1 VQLAR
6 NTVKKFRWTPV
17 VIVLVSMSFS
27 LLSNAALGASE
38 NVIPDVTSD
47 ATHGNGQ
54 RKIAVSPDGTT
65 YIIHTAPSNGTA
77 AVVVSSSDAVGA
89 SWVRD
94 AVLSRSGIRA
104 GLGSLSVDAAGTLH
118 AAWVDYENVGQVW
131 YATRTGDVWSESVKI
146 SPGSTYA
153 GFPVVVAG
161 KGAVHVLWYAATP
174 DSSYRHGALYEI
186 RHTTRTSRGWTD
198 PVLVSTGSEDSLNPS
213 AVADQQGNV
222 HSAWYQFDGRT
233 YRVNYAMWDAKA
245 WTVPD
250 YMSPIAVNARQVS
263 IDIAPDGTVYLVW
276 SQFVDGVRGI
286 ALAHRA
292 QDAWSDTEFL
302 TTGPAADPVLA
313 TDSEGNVFVAWTSAG
328 EIILRRLERGTWGAP
343 EKIGFGASP
352 TISSGESVSIAWTRP
367 DGAVY
372 EIAFFDISEIGTTRF
387 VPMFIGVAALTV
399 ILAALILGRRRRA

>member
-1 VQLAR
+1 MIQIS
-6 NTVKKFRWTPV
+6 RWALV
-17 VIVLVSMSFS
+17 VLVLALMSFS
-27 LLSNAALGASE
+27 LLAGGARGASE
-38 NVIPDVTSD
+38 TVIPDVSGD

-54 RKIAVSPDGTT
+54 RKMVVSPDGTM
-65 YIIHTAPSNGTA
+65 YIIHTAPLDGTA
-77 AVVVSSSDAVGA
+77 AIVVSRSDDAGT
-89 SWVRD
+89 SWERD
-94 AVLSRSGIRA
+94 AVLSRHGIPA
-104 GLGSLSVDAAGTLH
+104 GLGSLSVEADGTLQ
-118 AAWVDYENVGQVW
+118 AAWVDYETVGHVW
-131 YATRTGDVWSESVKI
+131 HAARTGDAWTESVKI
-146 SPGSTYA
+146 SPGLIYA
-153 GFPVVVAG
+153 GFPVIVAG
-161 KGAVHVLWYAATP
+161 RGEVHVLWYAARP
-174 DSSYRHGALYEI
+174 DDSYRHGSLYEI
-186 RHTTRTSRGWTD
+186 RHTTRTSGPWTD
-198 PVLVSTGSEDSLNPS
+198 PVLVSTGSDDSLNPS
-213 AVADQQGNV
+213 AVADRQGNV
-222 HSAWYQFDGRT
+222 HSAWYQFDDQT
-233 YRVNYAMWDAKA
+233 YRVNYAVWDAKA
-245 WTVPD
+245 WTVPND
-250 YMSPIAVNARQVS
+250 ISPTAVNARQVA
-263 IDIAPDGTVYLVW
+263 IDIASDGTVYLVW

-367 DGAVY
+367 DGADY